1 MSQVLE
7 DCCDPGQMLRATDD
21 EVESGGRNY
30 LAADVAAPASTA
42 RMMRTLAVTIVLLV
56 AAGMGV
62 PPYASAQTSA
72 QGQAVG
78 ILFLLGASKSG
89 AQQANA
95 RTPRQK
101 PQSGIAAA
109 SPKAQGRIADAKP
122 RPLAGEDRTALVRA
136 GGGTERLADHGTV
149 LRVTTDQRNG
159 RNLDRP
165 VEAADRT
172 HAKHN

>member
-1 MSQVLE
+1 
-7 DCCDPGQMLRATDD
+7 
-21 EVESGGRNY
+21 
-30 LAADVAAPASTA
+30 VAAPASRTG
-42 RMMRTLAVTIVLLV
+42 MIRTLAVTTVFLV
-56 AAGMGV
+56 AAGMGL
-62 PPYASAQTSA
+62 PLGASAQTSA

-78 ILFLLGASKSG
+78 ILFLLGASKAG

-101 PQSGIAAA
+101 PKSGIAA
-109 SPKAQGRIADAKP
+109 SPEAQGRIVDAKP
-122 RPLAGEDRTALVRA
+122 KPLAAEHRPVLVRA

-165 VEAADRT
+165 VEVADRT

>member
-1 MSQVLE
+1 
-7 DCCDPGQMLRATDD
+7 
-21 EVESGGRNY
+21 
-30 LAADVAAPASTA
+30 
-42 RMMRTLAVTIVLLV
+42 MRTLTVTIVLVV
-56 AAGMGV
+56 AAGMVV
-62 PPYASAQTSA
+62 PPDASAQTSA
-72 QGQAVG
+72 QEQAVG
-78 ILFLLGASKSG
+78 ILFLLGASKAG

-101 PQSGIAAA
+101 PKSGIAAA
-109 SPKAQGRIADAKP
+109 SPEAQGRIVDAKP
-122 RPLAGEDRTALVRA
+122 KPPLAAEHRAVLVRA

-165 VEAADRT
+165 VEVADHT

>member
-1 MSQVLE
+1 MPQVLE
-7 DCCDPGQMLRATDD
+7 DCWDPGQMLRAIDD
-21 EVESGGRNY
+21 EGESGGRNR
-30 LAADVAAPASTA
+30 LAVDVAAPAGTA
-42 RMMRTLAVTIVLLV
+42 RMMRTLAVTVVFLV

-62 PPYASAQTSA
+62 PPDASAQTSA

-78 ILFLLGASKSG
+78 ILFLVGASKAG

-101 PQSGIAAA
+101 PKSGIAAA
-109 SPKAQGRIADAKP
+109 SPESQAKIVDAKP
-122 RPLAGEDRTALVRA
+122 KPLAAEHRPVLIRT
-136 GGGTERLADHGTV
+136 GGGTERPADHGMV
-149 LRVTTDQRNG
+149 LRVTTDQRIG

>member
-1 MSQVLE
+1 
-7 DCCDPGQMLRATDD
+7 
-21 EVESGGRNY
+21 
-30 LAADVAAPASTA
+30 
-42 RMMRTLAVTIVLLV
+42 MMRTLAVTIVLLV

-62 PPYASAQTSA
+62 PPDVSAQTSA

-101 PQSGIAAA
+101 PKSGIAAA
-109 SPKAQGRIADAKP
+109 SPEAQGRIVDAKP
-122 RPLAGEDRTALVRA
+122 KPLAAEHRPVLVRV
-136 GGGTERLADHGTV
+136 GGETERLADHGRV

-165 VEAADRT
+165 VEVADRT